1 MSHHAINHT
10 PYNPGEQGYQYPMTG
25 PDRAD
30 RYSGSQWGEI
40 SSDYRPSLGTG
51 SLANC
56 HQSQGTSDV
65 NTDRNRLDGIGSDP
79 AQQLHQIS
87 SQVGPIRTQPQHH
100 LPSSPL
106 GYRSTRRTH
115 GQSDLDI
122 SDVTY
127 QSESLSSDNSSQR
140 SAKSMRV
147 INCQTLQS
155 VQDRLQS
162 MGDQYRLNDEVV
174 QWAQNLLDIPEQEL
188 WLMSILVNLNSRIPP
203 APSPHIREVL
213 LRPNIKAYTRRM
225 AERNHVENWPIPM
238 AKGLIFGQSDAFKC
252 MHLPPDYQQDVIFK
266 KELNSLL
273 GTILKGEKNN
283 FANLLRLGLG
293 GANPPIPRQSCLTLS
308 VLFTKLWTLALNR
321 PPVANIPTDS
331 RITIQR
337 QARLAYIRTMIN
349 LNRLRRI
356 ANPGQTAFPSFWDD
370 IDADLETRRTKN
382 TPTFNQMFRHLVIE
396 KDHRLWDGTKI
407 ADDWADLD
415 VQLPTDAEVQ
425 ARIAQEAGNPQSV

>member
-1 MSHHAINHT
+1 MSTTLSTTHHTIQANRDT
-10 PYNPGEQGYQYPMTG
+10 M
-25 PDRAD
+25 
-30 RYSGSQWGEI
+30 GEI

-65 NTDRNRLDGIGSDP
+65 NTNQNRLDGIGSDP

-87 SQVGPIRTQPQHH
+87 SRESSPIRTQPQHH

-147 INCQTLQS
+147 INRQTLQS
-155 VQDRLQS
+155 VQDCLQS

-203 APSPHIREVL
+203 APSPHVDRTAAPTSTKSYTFPPNLRIFCRTQIREVL
-213 LRPNIKAYTRRM
+213 LRPVIEAYTRRM

-238 AKGLIFGQSDAFKC
+238 AKGLIF
-252 MHLPPDYQQDVIFK
+252 DVIFK

-293 GANPPIPRQSCLTLS
+293 GAKPANPPAKVVRHYRFSTG
-308 VLFTKLWTLALNR
+308 K
-321 PPVANIPTDS
+321 
-331 RITIQR
+331 

-349 LNRLRRI
+349 LNRLRHI

-382 TPTFNQMFRHLVIE
+382 TPMFNQMFGHLSSKRIIDSGMVQ
-396 KDHRLWDGTKI
+396 KSLTTGPTSMFNYQPTRRFRQGLHRR
-407 ADDWADLD
+407 
-415 VQLPTDAEVQ
+415 Q
-425 ARIAQEAGNPQSV
+425 

>member
-25 PDRAD
+25 SDRAD

-65 NTDRNRLDGIGSDP
+65 NTDRNRLDGLGSDQ

-87 SQVGPIRTQPQHH
+87 SHDSEVGPIRTQPQHH

-106 GYRSTRRTH
+106 GYCSTCCTH

-122 SDVTY
+122 SDLTY
-127 QSESLSSDNSSQR
+127 QSELLSSDNSSQR
-140 SAKSMRV
+140 SANSMRV
-147 INCQTLQS
+147 INRQTLQS
-155 VQDRLQS
+155 VQDCLQS
-162 MGDQYRLNDEVV
+162 MGDQYHLNNE
-174 QWAQNLLDIPEQEL
+174 IPEQEL

-203 APSPHIREVL
+203 APSPHVGQTAAPTSTKSYTFPPNLRIFCRTQIRKVL
-213 LRPNIKAYTRRM
+213 LRPDIEAYTRRM

-252 MHLPPDYQQDVIFK
+252 MHLRPDYQRAVIFK

-283 FANLLRLGLG
+283 FANLL
-293 GANPPIPRQSCLTLS
+293 
-308 VLFTKLWTLALNR
+308 
-321 PPVANIPTDS
+321 
-331 RITIQR
+331 
-337 QARLAYIRTMIN
+337 
-349 LNRLRRI
+349 
-356 ANPGQTAFPSFWDD
+356 
-370 IDADLETRRTKN
+370 
-382 TPTFNQMFRHLVIE
+382 
-396 KDHRLWDGTKI
+396 
-407 ADDWADLD
+407 
-415 VQLPTDAEVQ
+415 
-425 ARIAQEAGNPQSV
+425 